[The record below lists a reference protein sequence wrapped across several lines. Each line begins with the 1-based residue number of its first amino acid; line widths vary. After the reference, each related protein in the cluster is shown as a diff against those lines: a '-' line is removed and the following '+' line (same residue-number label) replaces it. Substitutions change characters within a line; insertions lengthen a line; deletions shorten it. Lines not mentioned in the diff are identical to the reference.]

1 MSDDVIEIVRGSGN
15 LYRDFNVPDPDIRQ
29 AKAILAAVII
39 KTLDARAWSTRK
51 AEEMTGLNHSEFVRI
66 RRANIGRFSIERLA
80 SILGLLDQEVEFT
93 VRMSAPAS
101 LRPTIPRRCTHE
113 RGSSRQM
120 IWAHRQV
127 TQGRSLE
134 VSADGQDRH
143 RRTGGGGAR
152 LSAIRAE
159 EPSACGDGCGSPRR
173 RHIVDLWRVGFEAA
187 TPVPRIPEKTCFP
200 TPNS

>member
-93 VRMSAPAS
+93 VHVRPREPQAGNPAPMH
-101 LRPTIPRRCTHE
+101 P
-113 RGSSRQM
+113 
-120 IWAHRQV
+120 
-127 TQGRSLE
+127 
-134 VSADGQDRH
+134 
-143 RRTGGGGAR
+143 
-152 LSAIRAE
+152 
-159 EPSACGDGCGSPRR
+159 
-173 RHIVDLWRVGFEAA
+173 
-187 TPVPRIPEKTCFP
+187 
-200 TPNS
+200 